1 MRILLIE
8 DEKRISNFIT
18 RGLKEK
24 KFVVD
29 AAFDGEEGLYLAE
42 NCPYD
47 CILLDIM
54 LPKKDGFE
62 ICKELR
68 RKKINT
74 PILMLTARHAVKDRI
89 NGLNT
94 GADDYL
100 SKPFAF
106 AELLARIRALTR
118 RHLDEKTNV
127 LTVADLELNT
137 LNQEV
142 RRADKKLF
150 LTAKEYM
157 LLQYL
162 MMHTNQIVTRTMI
175 SEHVWE
181 EEFNSFSNI
190 IDVHMTHLRKKVDGG
205 CKKRLIHTVRGSGY
219 ILKG

>member
-29 AAFDGEEGLYLAE
+29 TAFDGEEGLYLAE

-142 RRADKKLF
+142 RRGEKKVS

-162 MMHTNQIVTRTMI
+162 MMHANQIVTRTMI

-205 CKKRLIHTVRGSGY
+205 SKKRLIHTVRGSGY